1 MLNLCIYHKDVSFII
16 DKNITRHYIPN
27 LVLTVPETAILSGLL
42 EAEGSQI
49 GVNLNLC
56 GWMGI
61 GYGLHLWGYLHVALH
76 VLRKVARADRR
87 LLRCGYFPH
96 LALRHFLVELVEKCH
111 DSSFF
116 SCFRCKIKHKFWII
130 QLIANKK
137 NKYSINMTKLE
148 KLYSIIEGNMGTGS
162 CFIILRI
169 TNTNSLFS

>member
-1 MLNLCIYHKDVSFII
+1 MSPSSS
-16 DKNITRHYIPN
+16 TRT
-27 LVLTVPETAILSGLL
+27 LRGTT
-42 EAEGSQI
+42 SQTSYWLFLKRPFAQRH
-49 GVNLNLC
+49 VARFQN
-56 GWMGI
+56 
-61 GYGLHLWGYLHVALH
+61 GLHLWGYLHVALH

-137 NKYSINMTKLE
+137 NKS
-148 KLYSIIEGNMGTGS
+148 GTGTGDDRRGLCREWTGS
-162 CFIILRI
+162 MQSIKKWKESRRRNFLRLSI
-169 TNTNSLFS
+169 W